1 MHNIRIQLAEREG
14 ALVRLLSNIERR
26 GFIIESLDKTAAQ
39 DGVTDIAARI
49 TPRGE
54 RSLDVLTRQLS
65 RLFDVMDVHT
75 PVPAHMA
82 SHAMP
87 PGEPSCRHPQ

>member
-39 DGVTDIAARI
+39 DGVTAVAACV
-49 TPRGE
+49 TPRGD
-54 RSLDVLTRQLS
+54 RSLDVLARQLS